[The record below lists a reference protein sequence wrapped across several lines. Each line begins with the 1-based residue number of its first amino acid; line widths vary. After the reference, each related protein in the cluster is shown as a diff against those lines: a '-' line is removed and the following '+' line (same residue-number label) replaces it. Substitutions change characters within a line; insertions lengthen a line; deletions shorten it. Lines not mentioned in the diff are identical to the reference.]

1 MDINLQIWLIDFYNR
16 KMNCFS
22 FVNCDES
29 EKRKGAAG
37 TLWKENVDQRLTGY
51 CQAVL
56 YLLDVSE
63 HTFK

>member
-1 MDINLQIWLIDFYNR
+1 
-16 KMNCFS
+16 MNCFS

-37 TLWKENVDQRLTGY
+37 TLRKEKVDQRLTCY